1 MTTEEQ
7 REKRLR
13 LKHQL
18 CFPLYA
24 ASRRV
29 VAAYHPILERIGLTY
44 TQYVTMMVLWETPT
58 VTVKE
63 LGERLYLDSGTL
75 TPLLKKLEAQGYITR
90 ARSKEDERVVVVTLT
105 GAGAA
110 LKEAALSIPE
120 AMACRITEKAEFTAE
135 EIECTRKFLYKLLA
149 SLE

>member
-1 MTTEEQ
+1 MTADEQ
-7 REKRLR
+7 KEDMLR
-13 LKHQL
+13 LKNQL

-44 TQYVTMMVLWETPT
+44 TQYVTMMVLWETST
-58 VTVKE
+58 ITVKE

-105 GAGAA
+105 GDGLS
-110 LKEAALSIPE
+110 LKEQALSVPE
-120 AMACRITEKAEFTAE
+120 AMACRLNEKATFTSE
-135 EIECTRKFLYKLLA
+135 EVECMRKALYKLLEA
-149 SLE
+149 LE